1 MSIASLTLTRASGAL
16 GQAGDGGDQDRA
28 EYKPHD
34 GHRAKDKTLPAGQ
47 AFAPRSPAE
56 ASGQFRRPWKLKI
69 QGHIR
74 EVYGWGTWIR
84 TRINGVRVS
93 QRVLVCHASSP
104 APCSCAN
111 TSLVRQ
117 Y

>member
-28 EYKPHD
+28 EYIPHD

-56 ASGQFRRPWKLKI
+56 SIGTISATVETENTRSY
-69 QGHIR
+69 QG
-74 EVYGWGTWIR
+74 
-84 TRINGVRVS
+84 GVWLGDVDS
-93 QRVLVCHASSP
+93 NQD
-104 APCSCAN
+104 
-111 TSLVRQ
+111 
-117 Y
+117 